1 MIIVKNWQIVKKNEI
16 KKLENELKYLEELS
30 NTSTYKE
37 DTSLKQKLEITIKR
51 LDKLYTEK
59 TKGRQIRSRVKWIV
73 EGEKN
78 TAFYLGLEKT
88 RQTKKAIN
96 ELYDKNGTTDQ
107 NEIMEIEVDYYKK
120 LYKSTNPDND
130 KLKKYIENTK
140 VHNKLN
146 NNESEKC
153 EGEITIEECTNAIIK
168 MKLNKA
174 PGLDGLSVK
183 FYRKFWN
190 SLKKLVTKVFNFNY
204 ERGHLSNSQ
213 KIGAISLNLKK
224 NDSLSLD
231 NYRPITLLNTD
242 TKILAYTIAQRLKE
256 VLPSIIHSDQK
267 GYFKNRYIGFN
278 IRQIQDVIDHSEKFN
293 IEGAILF
300 LDFTKAFDSLEWS
313 FMTKCLEKFGFK
325 SPFIR
330 WIRTMY
336 TDIKGCILNNGW
348 VSAPFKV
355 FRGIRQGC
363 PASALIF
370 VLAVEIMAIKLR
382 ETKHIRGIE

>member
-1 MIIVKNWQIVKKNEI
+1 MQTSSKRLKKNEI
-16 KKLENELKYLEELS
+16 KKLENELKYPEELN

-37 DTSLKQKLEITIKR
+37 DTSLKQKLELTIKR

-59 TKGRQIRSRVKWIV
+59 TKGRQIRSRVKWIK

-78 TAFYLGLEKT
+78 TAFFLGLEKT

-96 ELYDKNGTTDQ
+96 ELYDKNGKSTTDQ

-140 VHNKLN
+140 VHNKLS

-153 EGEITIEECTNAIIK
+153 EGEITIEECTNAIFK

-174 PGLDGLSVK
+174 PGLDGLSVE

-213 KIGAISLNLKK
+213 KIGAISL
-224 NDSLSLD
+224 
-231 NYRPITLLNTD
+231 I
-242 TKILAYTIAQRLKE
+242 
-256 VLPSIIHSDQK
+256 
-267 GYFKNRYIGFN
+267 
-278 IRQIQDVIDHSEKFN
+278 
-293 IEGAILF
+293 
-300 LDFTKAFDSLEWS
+300 
-313 FMTKCLEKFGFK
+313 
-325 SPFIR
+325 
-330 WIRTMY
+330 
-336 TDIKGCILNNGW
+336 
-348 VSAPFKV
+348 
-355 FRGIRQGC
+355 
-363 PASALIF
+363 
-370 VLAVEIMAIKLR
+370 
-382 ETKHIRGIE
+382 

>member
-1 MIIVKNWQIVKKNEI
+1 MKNLVILVHI
-16 KKLENELKYLEELS
+16 KKIHHLS
-30 NTSTYKE
+30 K
-37 DTSLKQKLEITIKR
+37 KLEITIKR

-59 TKGRQIRSRVKWIV
+59 TKGRQIRSRVKWIE

-78 TAFYLGLEKT
+78 TAFFLGLEKT

-96 ELYDKNGTTDQ
+96 ELYDKNGKSTTDQ

-140 VHNKLN
+140 VHNKLS

-153 EGEITIEECTNAIIK
+153 EGEITIEECTNAIFK

-174 PGLDGLSVK
+174 PGLDGLSVE

-213 KIGAISLNLKK
+213 KIGAISLIFKK
-224 NDSLSLD
+224 NDPLSLD

-267 GYFKNRYIGFN
+267 GYVKNRYIGFN

-300 LDFTKAFDSLEWS
+300 LDFTKAFD
-313 FMTKCLEKFGFK
+313 
-325 SPFIR
+325 
-330 WIRTMY
+330 
-336 TDIKGCILNNGW
+336 
-348 VSAPFKV
+348 
-355 FRGIRQGC
+355 
-363 PASALIF
+363 AL
-370 VLAVEIMAIKLR
+370 K
-382 ETKHIRGIE
+382 